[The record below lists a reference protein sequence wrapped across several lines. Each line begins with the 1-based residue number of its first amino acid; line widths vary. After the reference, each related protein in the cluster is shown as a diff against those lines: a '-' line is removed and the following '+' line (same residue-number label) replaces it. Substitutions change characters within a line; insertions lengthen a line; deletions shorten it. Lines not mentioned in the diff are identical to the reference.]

1 MITVDQIHYLFAH
14 LPKPLF
20 DIPGWFIA
28 GGAATSI
35 NSNDVDIYFTTE
47 TSYLAVQTLFTSL
60 YREPFETPNALSYA
74 TPNFRQVQLI
84 HRQFSPIPEILADFD
99 LNVCRK
105 AILPS
110 GQLFTLPESN
120 HPLYLDLTN
129 IRSNSISRYL
139 KYLSRGFISSHTQ
152 FEALVHHLISTSD
165 TIAPGYYDGNEC
177 SHQMLLTQLYH
188 NPYTAPVVA
197 CIVDSYPPTQRLDI
211 YSYLISPIGSYA
223 PDPSLSHDH
232 QFLTSS
238 SPYCLKHA
246 TPLVH
251 SSNPELFL

>member
-1 MITVDQIHYLFAH
+1 MITVDHIHYLFAH

-20 DIPGWFIA
+20 SIPDWFIA
-28 GGAATSI
+28 GGSATTF
-35 NSNDVDIYFTTE
+35 NSNDVDLYFTTE
-47 TSYLAVQTLFTSL
+47 ASYLAVQALFTSL
-60 YREPFETPNALSYA
+60 YREPFETPNALSYSI
-74 TPNFRQVQLI
+74 PKFVQVQLI
-84 HRQFSPIPEILADFD
+84 HRQFAPIPTILADFD

-110 GQLFTLPESN
+110 GQLFTLPEAN
-120 HPLYLDLTN
+120 HPLYLDLSN

-152 FEALVHHLISTSD
+152 FEALVHHLISTLD
-165 TIAPGYYDGNEC
+165 TIAPGYYDDNEC

-188 NPYTAPVVA
+188 NPHTAPVVA
-197 CIVDSYPPTQRLDI
+197 CIVDSYPPTQRQAI
-211 YSYLISPIGSYA
+211 YSILISPVGSYV

-232 QFLTSS
+232 QLLTSS

-246 TPLVH
+246 TPLVL